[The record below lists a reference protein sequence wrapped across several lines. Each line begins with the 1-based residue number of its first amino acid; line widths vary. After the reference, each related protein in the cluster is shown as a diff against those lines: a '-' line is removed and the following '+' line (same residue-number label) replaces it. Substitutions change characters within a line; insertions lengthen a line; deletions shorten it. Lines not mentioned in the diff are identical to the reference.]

1 MDGSNKE
8 SAVITNISIP
18 REESVQTITVPID
31 DAPPNTDNISNNTIS
46 DDPENEK
53 IQDIIPKEG
62 LFYNTKGWLVVIAT
76 FLVNFFCFG
85 VVFSWGNFQQLYLQV
100 YAGQTDT
107 FRISFVIT
115 LASAILLSSGIF
127 FTPIIQLLGYRGTMI
142 IGTFLAPLG
151 IILSSFATELWH
163 LYLTQGMVFGIG
175 CGLVFAPSLALP
187 SQWFTKNRSLATGLA
202 VAGSGIGGLAI
213 SPMSQNLII
222 SLGYRNALRIIGA
235 MGFGILLISTSLAF
249 SKYLPGGVQR
259 GKITKVVIVDTSIV
273 GRDFL
278 LLCCYCFFIPFGY
291 LGPFFL
297 TPQYV
302 SYLGGSA
309 SQGATLVSIMSA
321 MNSVCRIV
329 MGFVADRL
337 GKFNTMAICTF
348 LSGLF
353 SMVIWQ
359 FSSETNIYIGFCIV
373 YGLVSGVF
381 VSLLPVVIAE
391 IVGVENIQCGIGM
404 TYTITLFGNLL
415 GSPLIGLLKDK
426 YGWTVA
432 IQFAGA
438 PTILSGI
445 ILLYLRF
452 LRSKGK
458 IFMVI

>member
-1 MDGSNKE
+1 MDRNNKE
-8 SAVITNISIP
+8 SFTITNNNIP
-18 REESVQTITVPID
+18 REDSVQTITVPIND
-31 DAPPNTDNISNNTIS
+31 TDNISHNTIS
-46 DDPENEK
+46 DEAENEK
-53 IQDIIPKEG
+53 KQLNLPKEG
-62 LFYNTKGWLVVIAT
+62 LFHNPKGWLVVLAT

-85 VVFSWGNFQQLYLQV
+85 VVFAWGNYQQLYLEV
-100 YAGQTDT
+100 YAGKTDT
-107 FRISFVIT
+107 FRIAFVIT

-127 FTPIIQLLGYRGTMI
+127 FTPIIQFLGYRGTMVF
-142 IGTFLAPLG
+142 GAFLAPLG
-151 IILSSFATELWH
+151 VILSSFATELWH
-163 LYLTQGMVFGIG
+163 LYLTQGMLFGIG

-187 SQWFTKNRSLATGLA
+187 SQWFTKNRSFATGLA
-202 VAGSGIGGLAI
+202 VSGSGIGGLAI
-213 SPMSQNLII
+213 SPMSENLIASI
-222 SLGYRNALRIIGA
+222 GYRNALRVIGA
-235 MGFGILLISTSLAF
+235 MGFGILMIATSLAY

-259 GKITKVVIVDTSIV
+259 GKVTKIVIVDTSIIS
-273 GRDFL
+273 RDFI

-302 SYLGGSA
+302 TFLGGDR

-321 MNSVCRIV
+321 MNSVCRII
-329 MGFVADRL
+329 MGFIADRL
-337 GKFNTMAICTF
+337 GKFNTMALCTF

-359 FSSETNIYIGFCIV
+359 FSTDINTYIAFCIV
-373 YGLVSGVF
+373 YGLMAGVF
-381 VSLLPVVIAE
+381 VSLLPIVIAE

-426 YGWTVA
+426 YGWTIA

-452 LRSKGK
+452 LRSNGK
-458 IFMVI
+458 VFMVI